1 MAIQITRKKILL
13 IASILV
19 AVIAIAG
26 SLIAWSYFQNQ
37 QSESTEVQ
45 SAARY
50 EKGTRNIQEAK
61 VENDDPSALVEN
73 YESEYYTVQQE
84 ISKTEPSKWDQATV
98 NKAYFALEYE
108 AKTKAYRLV
117 VVSLDRLKIAEEA
130 GINIDK
136 NAINADKSY
145 RDKLRTEAS
154 TALNGSGYVLE

>member
-84 ISKTEPSKWDQATV
+84 ISKTEPSKWDQDQCIQGLHKCEGSPGRRTI
-98 NKAYFALEYE
+98 
-108 AKTKAYRLV
+108 LV
-117 VVSLDRLKIAEEA
+117 QCLSAVPGRRAGLPAGRPSEMAVRGYIAQEPCKETLT
-130 GINIDK
+130 
-136 NAINADKSY
+136 
-145 RDKLRTEAS
+145 LRIS
-154 TALNGSGYVLE
+154 RGF